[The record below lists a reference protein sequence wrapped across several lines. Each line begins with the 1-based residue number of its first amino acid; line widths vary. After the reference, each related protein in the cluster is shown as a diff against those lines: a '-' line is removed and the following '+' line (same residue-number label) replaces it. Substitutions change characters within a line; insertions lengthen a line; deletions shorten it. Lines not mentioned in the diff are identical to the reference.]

1 MIVTTTRMK
10 VNSANQS
17 ELFQTILPLLG
28 KVRGERGCVSSHL
41 YMDVGDESSSLLVEE
56 WETQADWNNHLQT
69 RECSVLMV
77 AVSVLCYPQSVEFQL
92 LECVAGIE
100 AITESRSPRE

>member
-10 VNSANQS
+10 VTPANQS

-41 YMDVGDESSSLLVEE
+41 YMDVGDEDSSLLVEE
-56 WETQADWNNHLQT
+56 WETRADWHNHLQT
-69 RECSVLMV
+69 RECAIVMG
-77 AVSVLCYPQSVEFQL
+77 AVSVLCFPHGVEFKL
-92 LECVAGIE
+92 LEYKAGSE
-100 AITESRSPRE
+100 AIEKSRSPHE

>member
-10 VNSANQS
+10 VTSANQS

-41 YMDVGDESSSLLVEE
+41 YIDVGDESASILVEE
-56 WETQADWNNHLQT
+56 WETQADWDNHLQT
-69 RECSVLMV
+69 RECAIVMG
-77 AVSVLCYPQSVEFQL
+77 AVSVLCHPHSVAFQL
-92 LECVAGIE
+92 LEYKAGGE
-100 AITESRSPRE
+100 AIVKSRSPHE

>member
-41 YMDVGDESSSLLVEE
+41 YIDVGDENSSILVEE
-56 WETQADWNNHLQT
+56 WETSADWHNHLRT
-69 RECSVLMV
+69 RECAIVMG
-77 AVSVLCYPQSVEFQL
+77 AVSVLCLPHGVEFKL
-92 LECVAGIE
+92 LEYKAGSE
-100 AITESRSPRE
+100 AIAKSRSPHK

>member
-41 YMDVGDESSSLLVEE
+41 YIDVGDESASILVEE
-56 WETQADWNNHLQT
+56 WETQADWDNHLQT
-69 RECSVLMV
+69 RECAIVMG
-77 AVSVLCYPQSVEFQL
+77 AVSVLCHPRNVEFKL
-92 LECVAGIE
+92 LEFKAGSE
-100 AITESRSPRE
+100 AIAESRSPHE

>member
-10 VNSANQS
+10 ITSANQS

-41 YMDVGDESSSLLVEE
+41 YMDVGDENSSILVEE
-56 WETQADWNNHLQT
+56 WETSADWHNHLRT
-69 RECSVLMV
+69 RECAIVMG
-77 AVSVLCYPQSVEFQL
+77 AVSVLCLPHGVEFKL
-92 LECVAGIE
+92 LEYKAGSE
-100 AITESRSPRE
+100 AIAKSRSPHK